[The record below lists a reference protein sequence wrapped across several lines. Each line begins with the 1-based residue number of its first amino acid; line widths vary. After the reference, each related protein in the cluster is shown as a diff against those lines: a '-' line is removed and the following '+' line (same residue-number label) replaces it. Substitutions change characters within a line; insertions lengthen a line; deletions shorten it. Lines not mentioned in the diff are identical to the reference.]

1 MNDKV
6 QSLTNEND
14 TLKQEN
20 NTFLKIVELMQR
32 GTNKEE
38 LSVPE
43 ESKGIPGK
51 TVRIKTIRKS
61 VKLMKLIRLHRI
73 INVNVYSNSK

>member
-43 ESKGIPGK
+43 KSKGIPRK